1 MRDLDDLDLIIQEA
15 ISEEIESIVVPDME
29 DVWDNINTDI
39 KNIDK
44 ENKENKEKY
53 FHFNK
58 RTASTVAAILILTTI
73 LVNMD
78 DGYAYYRKILN
89 FFSQTVGA
97 NKDIKLNYNKNTRTT
112 PGIDEEAQ
120 VNLKTL
126 PIEEAIYK
134 SSFKIITPA
143 YTPEGYIIEKVELTQ
158 FLDKTLM
165 AELIYSKNDSDII
178 KMIQEPVIGDYSHTL
193 QVDSNEST
201 ITQKKTNNIDYN
213 IIEFKS
219 GEVMIIWDMFEI
231 KYTIVGLDKKELMK
245 VALSIK

>member
-39 KNIDK
+39 ENIDK
-44 ENKENKEKY
+44 ENKEKHV
-53 FHFNK
+53 HFNK

-73 LVNMD
+73 LVNID

-89 FFSQTVGA
+89 FFSQTIGA

-112 PGIDEEAQ
+112 PGIDEETQ
-120 VNLKTL
+120 INLETL
-126 PIEEAIYK
+126 PIEEAIHK

-178 KMIQEPVIGDYSHTL
+178 KIIQEPVIGDYSHTL

-201 ITQKKTNNIDYN
+201 ITQKKINNIDYN
-213 IIEFKS
+213 IIEFKNR
-219 GEVMIIWDMFEI
+219 EIMIIWDMFEI
-231 KYTIVGLDKKELMK
+231 KYTIVGLDKKELME